1 MSSSPAGRFTDRF
14 RHRGKER
21 SRTRLHDSSRQQHR
35 RTLAGLALLAVG
47 LVVVIG
53 GVVANNVPPAP
64 ATRVAADGVTA
75 VPRTWFFQNEWVLFG
90 SVTDPRRVPAPAAIG
105 CRAEN
110 GISIP
115 EQPEDLTRY
124 GSRVV
129 EGQPVSAMV
138 LFSRSGG
145 DAAIR
150 CDDASARE
158 PLWLMQSSP
167 APPFTPTAI
176 VIAGILLLVV
186 SALVHPSTA
195 NIQLRRRPRETRSA
209 RGPPASDPPARGPP
223 AWGRPAWGRPR
234 ASHLRS
240 TSCPPVGGGGLRS
253 REGPSG

>member
-1 MSSSPAGRFTDRF
+1 MSSSPAGRVTSRF
-14 RHRGKER
+14 RSRAKDR

-35 RTLAGLALLAVG
+35 RTVAGLVLLALG
-47 LVVVIG
+47 LVVVVG
-53 GVVANNVPPAP
+53 GVVANNLPAP
-64 ATRVAADGVTA
+64 ANTRIAADGVTA

-90 SVTDPRRVPAPAAIG
+90 SVTDPRRVPAPSVIG

-115 EQPEDLTRY
+115 TQPEDLTRY

-129 EGQPVSAMV
+129 EGQPVAAMV
-138 LFSRSGG
+138 LFSHSGG

-150 CDDASARE
+150 CVDASARE

-176 VIAGILLLVV
+176 VIVGILLLVV

-195 NIQLRRRPRETRSA
+195 NLQLRRRPRGA
-209 RGPPASDPPARGPP
+209 RRA
-223 AWGRPAWGRPR
+223 PR
-234 ASHLRS
+234 D
-240 TSCPPVGGGGLRS
+240 
-253 REGPSG
+253 